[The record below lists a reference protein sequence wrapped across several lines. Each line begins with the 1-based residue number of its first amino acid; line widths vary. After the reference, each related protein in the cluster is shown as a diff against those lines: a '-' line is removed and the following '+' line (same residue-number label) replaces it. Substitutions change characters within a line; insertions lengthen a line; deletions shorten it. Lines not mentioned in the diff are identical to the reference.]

1 MCVEKSSRTV
11 ETGNLKPTTLAS
23 GTCGPNGLPTDGQPF
38 CMIDFA
44 STPNWWTS
52 TSAINRPFHAEAA
65 DSNNKRKY
73 YCWQD
78 VKDPDFVVWMRT
90 AGLPTF
96 KKLHRIIPD
105 GQMGEGKTLKK
116 GTYFLKVNSRYNVA
130 AFKGKKSI
138 VLSTVSW
145 VGGKNVFLGGAY
157 VTVGALCVL
166 LGTIFLARHLVSPRE
181 LGDQRYLVWK
191 Q

>member
-1 MCVEKSSRTV
+1 
-11 ETGNLKPTTLAS
+11 
-23 GTCGPNGLPTDGQPF
+23 
-38 CMIDFA
+38 
-44 STPNWWTS
+44 
-52 TSAINRPFHAEAA
+52 
-65 DSNNKRKY
+65 
-73 YCWQD
+73 

-96 KKLHRIIPD
+96 KKLHRIIKD
-105 GQMGEGKTLKK
+105 GAAGNGITLPKGKYMLR
-116 GTYFLKVNSRYNVA
+116 VNSRYNVA
-130 AFKGKKSI
+130 AFKGKKSV

-166 LGTIFLARHLVSPRE
+166 LGTIFLARHLISPRP